1 MKLYKDCEIKR
12 QNDSLEKNRKKRNLK
27 EEDFKK
33 ISNIDALCLSIFLLI
48 RIENNNIS
56 NINIDTKLRNIEC
69 ILNLINIYE
78 IIFITLYV
86 CKTILL
92 TYRMFFKIEIFST
105 FKDKIKEKEQQ
116 IKLLFHLNQTIPSIL
131 NPIIKILQIIF

>member
-1 MKLYKDCEIKR
+1 MKKY
-12 QNDSLEKNRKKRNLK
+12 Q
-27 EEDFKK
+27 
-33 ISNIDALCLSIFLLI
+33 IDALCLSIFLLI

-92 TYRMFFKIEIFST
+92 TYRMFFRLK
-105 FKDKIKEKEQQ
+105 
-116 IKLLFHLNQTIPSIL
+116 
-131 NPIIKILQIIF
+131 

>member
-27 EEDFKK
+27 EEDFEK

-92 TYRMFFKIEIFST
+92 TYRMFFRLK
-105 FKDKIKEKEQQ
+105 
-116 IKLLFHLNQTIPSIL
+116 
-131 NPIIKILQIIF
+131 

>member
-12 QNDSLEKNRKKRNLK
+12 KNDSLEKNRKKRNLK
-27 EEDFKK
+27 EEDFEKT
-33 ISNIDALCLSIFLLI
+33 SNIDALCLSIFLLI

-92 TYRMFFKIEIFST
+92 TYRMFFRLK
-105 FKDKIKEKEQQ
+105 
-116 IKLLFHLNQTIPSIL
+116 
-131 NPIIKILQIIF
+131 

>member
-1 MKLYKDCEIKR
+1 M
-12 QNDSLEKNRKKRNLK
+12 EKNRKKRNLK
-27 EEDFKK
+27 EEDFEK
-33 ISNIDALCLSIFLLI
+33 ISNIDALYLSIFLLI

-86 CKTILL
+86 YKTILL
-92 TYRMFFKIEIFST
+92 TYRMFFRLK
-105 FKDKIKEKEQQ
+105 
-116 IKLLFHLNQTIPSIL
+116 
-131 NPIIKILQIIF
+131 

>member
-1 MKLYKDCEIKR
+1 M
-12 QNDSLEKNRKKRNLK
+12 EKNRKKRNLK
-27 EEDFKK
+27 EEDFEKT
-33 ISNIDALCLSIFLLI
+33 SNIDALCLSIFLLI

-86 CKTILL
+86 CKIILL
-92 TYRMFFKIEIFST
+92 TYRMFFRLK
-105 FKDKIKEKEQQ
+105 
-116 IKLLFHLNQTIPSIL
+116 
-131 NPIIKILQIIF
+131 